1 MSFWFQRRVHTV
13 NESTAANFG
22 FACKYPER
30 DRLEQSTKPAHV
42 IPEQIAFA
50 SPGRG
55 VCYYDVGF
63 RAQRHSGSKLLSRK
77 VEQ

>member
-1 MSFWFQRRVHTV
+1 V

-22 FACKYPER
+22 GACKYSEGN
-30 DRLEQSTKPAHV
+30 RLEQSTKPAHV

-55 VCYYDVGF
+55 VCYYDVGS
-63 RAQRHSGSKLLSRK
+63 RAQRHSGSKLLSSE